1 MVAGRTLMAPDGAL
15 PVERHVTS
23 MAVWDAP
30 SPAVCGRPFALKVG
44 VKCSAGCRLTGH
56 LVEVRDEAGAVVGG
70 GQLGDTAWP
79 GTDALYVADLRLTA
93 SPAQGPASW
102 SARLVVEESG
112 QHDESS
118 AAFGF
123 TVDGIP
129 EHRVAVQVSERDT
142 HAPLE
147 GVDVRL
153 GVYRA
158 STGADGAAAF
168 ELPGGTYALAAWKD
182 GYTTDPRTVEV
193 HTDLVIQLNAVA
205 APDADPDDERLWM

>member
-1 MVAGRTLMAPDGAL
+1 MAPDCAL
-15 PVERHVTS
+15 PVERHATS

-93 SPAQGPASW
+93 SPTQGPASW

-123 TVDGIP
+123 TVERAP
-129 EHRVAVQVSERDT
+129 EHRVAVRVSERDT
-142 HAPLE
+142 HAPIE

-153 GVYRA
+153 GLYRA
-158 STGADGAAAF
+158 ETDAQGLAAF
-168 ELPGGTYALAAWKD
+168 ELPGGTYALAAWKS
-182 GYTTDPRTVEV
+182 GYATEQRTVEV
-193 HTDLVIQLNAVA
+193 GTDLAIQLDAAVA
-205 APDADPDDERLWM
+205 APESDPDDDRTWM